1 MVKLDKIYTRG
12 GDAGT
17 TSLAFGG
24 RVAKHD
30 LRIHAI
36 GEVDEANA
44 WLGVCRAKTDTAL
57 FANYDAMLGRI
68 QNDLFDLGA
77 DLASPPVHVPEGKE
91 GRVVRI
97 TKAQVARL
105 EHEIDSMNASLPALE
120 SFVLPMGGELVAH
133 LQVARAVVRRA
144 ERSILALADRD
155 QDKNKVG
162 AEAIAYINRLSD
174 HVFVM
179 ARAVAETHAKIP
191 LWQPAANA

>member
-12 GDAGT
+12 GDAGV

-44 WLGVCRAKTDTAL
+44 WLGVCRAKTASAL
-57 FANYDAMLGRI
+57 FASYDAMLGRI

-77 DLASPPVHVPEGKE
+77 DLASPPAHVPEGKA
-91 GRVVRI
+91 GRVIRI
-97 TKAQVARL
+97 SKTQVARL
-105 EHEIDSMNASLPALE
+105 ESEIDRMNAVLPALD
-120 SFVLPMGGELVAH
+120 SFVLPMGGELVGNLH
-133 LQVARAVVRRA
+133 VGRAVVRRA
-144 ERSILALADRD
+144 ERTMSALAAREE
-155 QDKNKVG
+155 NSVSR
-162 AEAIAYINRLSD
+162 EAIAYINRLSD

-179 ARAVAETHAKIP
+179 ARAVAETETTPP
-191 LWQPAANA
+191 LWRPAANA